1 MREAGFTVTAVP
13 KVYRFKGLATEA
25 FRGVSPALLR
35 ARDALKMSALSKP
48 PKGWTLS
55 EDGFF
60 AETAVGKG
68 KVVYCALDP
77 YQIADRYQPR
87 QAKGPD
93 VAADEDGLDLDDEAS
108 AAKEEDPVAKMDE
121 KALARQRQI
130 TGLSSDRAR
139 DLFARLLTNLGAAA
153 SAVNVPRYRPA
164 IPNFDPYVYKYW

>member
-1 MREAGFTVTAVP
+1 
-13 KVYRFKGLATEA
+13 
-25 FRGVSPALLR
+25 
-35 ARDALKMSALSKP
+35 MSALSKA

-55 EDGFF
+55 EGGFF

-93 VAADEDGLDLDDEAS
+93 LAADEGGIDLDDEAS
-108 AAKEEDPVAKMDE
+108 AAKDEDPVAKMDE
-121 KALARQRQI
+121 EALARQRQI
-130 TGLSSDRAR
+130 TGLSADRAR